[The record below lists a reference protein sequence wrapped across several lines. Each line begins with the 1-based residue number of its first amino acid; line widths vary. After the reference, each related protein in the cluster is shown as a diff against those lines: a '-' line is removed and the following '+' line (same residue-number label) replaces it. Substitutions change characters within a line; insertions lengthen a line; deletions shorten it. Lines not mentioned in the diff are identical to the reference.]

1 MAHHKQAKKRIRQT
15 EARTEVNRA
24 RRGRVRSF
32 IKKVETAITAGN
44 KDEAATALRVAES
57 EMMRAAGKGIYKKPT
72 ASRKISRLSQ
82 RIKSLA
88 A

>member
-15 EARTEVNRA
+15 ERRTEVNRA
-24 RRGRVRSF
+24 RRSRVRTF
-32 IKKVETAITAGN
+32 VKQVESAISEGN
-44 KDEAATALRVAES
+44 QDEAAKALRVAES
-57 EMMRAAGKGIYKKPT
+57 EMMRAAGKGVYKKLT

-82 RIKSLA
+82 RVKSLA

>member
-1 MAHHKQAKKRIRQT
+1 MAQHKQAKKRIRQT
-15 EARTEVNRA
+15 ERRTEVNRA

-32 IKKVETAITAGN
+32 IKKVESAIEAGN
-44 KDEAATALRVAES
+44 KEEAATAFKVAES
-57 EMMRAAGKGIYKKPT
+57 EMMRAAGKGVFKKMT
-72 ASRKISRLSQ
+72 ASRKISRLSH

>member
-15 EARTEVNRA
+15 ARRTEVNRA
-24 RRGRVRSF
+24 RRGRVRNF
-32 IKKVETAITAGN
+32 IKKVESAINAGN
-44 KDEAATALRVAES
+44 KDEAASALKVAES
-57 EMMRAAGKGIYKKPT
+57 EMMRAASKGVYKKLT